1 MRQEGTG
8 LCRVFQVVR
17 GEILVHRKSIYIV
30 SRWFCLDYLLHICEH
45 LRYLILLNYLQTT
58 FDRCLYRGYI
68 NRLFKV
74 RVDSIQGLQALLSL
88 DL

>member
-30 SRWFCLDYLLHICEH
+30 SGWFCLDYLLYISDH
-45 LRYLILLNYLQTT
+45 LRYLILLYYLQIT
-58 FDRCLYRGYI
+58 FDRCLYPAYI
-68 NRLFKV
+68 NRLLKV